1 MVYFSFQ
8 VEMIAA
14 TDRLK
19 VNSQDPFQELTLKTR
34 VRQLLH
40 THQGRDKL
48 FKVLQYGLRLK
59 LWWQGVDTQSA
70 YIADSSRILT
80 TTEKNLMTTMNTRRL
95 FRVGRFVGEF
105 VRLHVT
111 LIKCSEIIYSQSR
124 SNGMSL
130 FLQLQMVVDIVARVL
145 MLVKSMCED
154 VAYLAQKG
162 FLHTNV
168 ADRLLQIS
176 AKCALPVL
184 TVDFAL
190 NTLRLAQGVM
200 DAATPTETVT
210 TFGIS
215 VKPSVGRDRS
225 FSLLTEYDT
234 VDKIRKRAPLGT
246 PVGGTPPPQ
255 SPSQQDLTLPAVT
268 SLSSREDFESGEESP
283 TPHVISPAEKNSS
296 FLWDNSDA
304 ANAED
309 RRRCDASSIIVVNN
323 YPMLFWADF
332 ELHWVFVTEMKLLLD
347 IFVALSVLR
356 RWQQWKGVVS
366 VAGFVSGLLSVYRVW
381 TYGR

>member
-1 MVYFSFQ
+1 
-8 VEMIAA
+8 MISAA
-14 TDRLK
+14 DRLK
-19 VNSQDPFQELTLKTR
+19 ITSHDPFQELTLKTR

-59 LWWQGVDTQSA
+59 LWWQGVDAQAA
-70 YIADSSRILT
+70 YIADSSRTLT

-124 SNGMSL
+124 SSTMSL
-130 FLQLQMVVDIVARVL
+130 FLQLQMVIDIVARVL

-190 NTLRLAQGVM
+190 NTLRLAQGM
-200 DAATPTETVT
+200 LDAATPADQLASAVQ
-210 TFGIS
+210 
-215 VKPSVGRDRS
+215 PSVGRDRS

-234 VDKIRKRAPLGT
+234 VDKIRRRGT
-246 PVGGTPPPQ
+246 PAGTTPPPQ
-255 SPSQQDLTLPAVT
+255 SPSQQDITVPAVT
-268 SLSSREDFESGEESP
+268 AASSRDDLESGDDSASP
-283 TPHVISPAEKNSS
+283 TPKGTTPVGQNNSS
-296 FLWDNSDA
+296 FLWDSSDA

-309 RRRCDASSIIVVNN
+309 RRRCDASSIVVVNN
-323 YPMLFWADF
+323 YAMLFWADF
-332 ELHWVFVTEMKLLLD
+332 ELHWVFVTELKLLLD

-366 VAGFVSGLLSVYRVW
+366 VAGFASGLLSVYRVW

>member
-1 MVYFSFQ
+1 
-8 VEMIAA
+8 
-14 TDRLK
+14 
-19 VNSQDPFQELTLKTR
+19 
-34 VRQLLH
+34 
-40 THQGRDKL
+40 
-48 FKVLQYGLRLK
+48 
-59 LWWQGVDTQSA
+59 
-70 YIADSSRILT
+70 
-80 TTEKNLMTTMNTRRL
+80 
-95 FRVGRFVGEF
+95 
-105 VRLHVT
+105 
-111 LIKCSEIIYSQSR
+111 
-124 SNGMSL
+124 MSL
-130 FLQLQMVVDIVARVL
+130 FLQLQMVIDIVARVL

-190 NTLRLAQGVM
+190 NTLRLAQGM
-200 DAATPTETVT
+200 LDAATPADQMASAVQ
-210 TFGIS
+210 
-215 VKPSVGRDRS
+215 PSVARDRS

-234 VDKIRKRAPLGT
+234 VDKIRRRGT
-246 PVGGTPPPQ
+246 PAGSTPPPQ
-255 SPSQQDLTLPAVT
+255 SPSQQDITISAVT
-268 SLSSREDFESGEESP
+268 AASSRDDLESGDDSASP
-283 TPHVISPAEKNSS
+283 TPKGVSPVGQNNSS

-309 RRRCDASSIIVVNN
+309 RRRCDASSIVVVNN
-323 YPMLFWADF
+323 YAMLFWADF
-332 ELHWVFVTEMKLLLD
+332 ELHWVFVTELKLLLD

-366 VAGFVSGLLSVYRVW
+366 IAGFASGLLSVYRVW

>member
-1 MVYFSFQ
+1 MTS
-8 VEMIAA
+8 AA
-14 TDRLK
+14 DRLK
-19 VNSQDPFQELTLKTR
+19 ITSQDPFQELTLKTR

-48 FKVLQYGLRLK
+48 FKVLQYGLRLR
-59 LWWQGVDTQSA
+59 LWWQGVDTQAA
-70 YIADSSRILT
+70 YIADNSRVLT

-111 LIKCSEIIYSQSR
+111 LIKCSEIIYTQSR
-124 SNGMSL
+124 NPRMSL
-130 FLQLQMVVDIVARVL
+130 FLQLQMVVDIIARVL

-168 ADRLLQIS
+168 ADRLLQVS
-176 AKCALPVL
+176 ARCALPVL

-190 NTLRLAQGVM
+190 NTLRLAQGVL
-200 DAATPTETVT
+200 DAATPVDTEQST
-210 TFGIS
+210 GAPRKSSIN
-215 VKPSVGRDRS
+215 RDRS

-234 VDKIRKRAPLGT
+234 VDKIRRRGPSNTSANGT
-246 PVGGTPPPQ
+246 PTPQ
-255 SPSQQDLTLPAVT
+255 SPSQQDLTPPAVT
-268 SLSSREDFESGEESP
+268 AASSREDLEAVEERSTSP
-283 TPHVISPAEKNSS
+283 PTNATSPAVPNSS
-296 FLWDNSDA
+296 FLWDNSAA

-309 RRRCDASSIIVVNN
+309 RRRCDASSIVVVNS

-332 ELHWVFVTEMKLLLD
+332 ELHWIFVTEMKLLLD
-347 IFVALSVLR
+347 IFVALSVVR
-356 RWQQWKGVVS
+356 GWQQWKGVIS
-366 VAGFVSGLLSVYRVW
+366 GAGFASGLLSVYRVW

>member
-1 MVYFSFQ
+1 MASV
-8 VEMIAA
+8 V
-14 TDRLK
+14 DRLK
-19 VNSQDPFQELTLKTR
+19 ITSQDPFQELTLKTR

-48 FKVLQYGLRLK
+48 FKVLQYGLRLQ
-59 LWWQGVDTQSA
+59 LWWQGVDTQAA
-70 YIADSSRILT
+70 YIADSSRTLT

-111 LIKCSEIIYSQSR
+111 LIKCSEIIYTQSR
-124 SNGMSL
+124 NPSMSL
-130 FLQLQMVVDIVARVL
+130 FLQLQMVIDIVARVL

-162 FLHTNV
+162 FLHTTV
-168 ADRLLQIS
+168 AERLLQIS

-200 DAATPTETVT
+200 DAASPVDAEFSSAGGAARKTS
-210 TFGIS
+210 I
-215 VKPSVGRDRS
+215 GRDRS

-234 VDKIRKRAPLGT
+234 VDKIRKRGPAGTSANGT
-246 PVGGTPPPQ
+246 PTPQ
-255 SPSQQDLTLPAVT
+255 SPSQQDLTPPAVT
-268 SLSSREDFESGEESP
+268 AASSRDDLEASEERSSSP
-283 TPHVISPAEKNSS
+283 TPKVTSPAVANSS
-296 FLWDNSDA
+296 FLWDNSAA

-309 RRRCDASSIIVVNN
+309 RRRCDASSIVVVNS
-323 YPMLFWADF
+323 YAMLFWADF
-332 ELHWVFVTEMKLLLD
+332 ELHWIFVTEMKLLLD
-347 IFVALSVLR
+347 IFVALSVVR
-356 RWQQWKGVVS
+356 GWQQWKGVIS
-366 VAGFVSGLLSVYRVW
+366 GAGFVSGLLSVYRVW